1 MNVLIVA
8 TYSRYS
14 GKRVG
19 GAEISLQLIAEKLA
33 QCGERV
39 FFVTQ
44 SKSMI
49 PGLRKKEI
57 NGVTVYFTRT
67 FRWPYLKGLLFPKIG
82 EQFVATQRRRHLA
95 HIIRKE
101 KIDVVHAYATFNDTF
116 DVLKVRDNY
125 PLNFKV
131 VKRIAGLF
139 WAYQL
144 HEGDVTKED
153 VEWVFNNVDLI
164 NYLSPGL
171 KELVY
176 TEIRKY
182 KIDYKP
188 KKEIILDIGID
199 LEYFKYHWIHKNNPD
214 FKIICVA
221 RFAQHQKC
229 QDVLI
234 QALSRVGP
242 KNITVD
248 FIGSGLA
255 LEDCK
260 NLCRKLGLD
269 NRVTFHGYVTR
280 KQLIQFVS
288 NADLF
293 ALPTK
298 YEGLPKAWL
307 EAMAIGIPCLVS
319 DVVPLNNYIEDGING
334 FVAVNTPE
342 QWATKI
348 ERIYNI
354 KDGLKDVS
362 LKGRDFVVKNYD
374 ARINISKYQEE
385 FKKL

>member
-8 TYSRYS
+8 HDFRHS
-14 GKRVG
+14 GKIVG

-44 SKSMI
+44 SKTMI
-49 PGLRKKEI
+49 PGVRKKRI

-67 FRWPYLKGLLFPKIG
+67 FRWPYLKGLLFPKSG
-82 EQFVATQRRRHLA
+82 KQFVAYQRKRHLA
-95 HIIRKE
+95 KIIRKE
-101 KIDVVHAYATFNDTF
+101 KIDIVHAYATFNDTF
-116 DVLKVRDNY
+116 DVLKVRENY
-125 PLNFKV
+125 RLNFKV

-153 VEWVFNNVDLI
+153 VEWVFNSVDLI

-171 KELVY
+171 KDLVY

-182 KIDYKP
+182 KIDFKP

-199 LEYFKYHWIHKNNPD
+199 LESFKYQWTHKNNPV

-234 QALSRVGP
+234 KALSRVSP
-242 KNITVD
+242 QNITID
-248 FIGSGLA
+248 FIGYGLA

-260 NLCRKLGLD
+260 KLCGQLGLD
-269 NRVTFHGYVTR
+269 ERITFHGMLPCE
-280 KQLIQFVS
+280 QLVQLVS

-307 EAMAIGIPCLVS
+307 EAMAIGIPCLAS
-319 DVVPLNNYIEDGING
+319 DVVPLNNYIEDGIKRIRCCKYSRAMG
-334 FVAVNTPE
+334 F
-342 QWATKI
+342 
-348 ERIYNI
+348 
-354 KDGLKDVS
+354 
-362 LKGRDFVVKNYD
+362 
-374 ARINISKYQEE
+374 
-385 FKKL
+385 